1 MCILIF
7 LFCLPQFPFP
17 PPPPTCNHDL
27 CCAMGFVSLQITF
40 KKEMSLTGYVEP
52 YAIIISSFT
61 CTIFIVCLFALVF
74 KGILVLDSKMQLTAG
89 KSNDSIVECL
99 QWQVV
104 RSQRKFQYLA
114 CHVYQDQTG
123 FIFFHSCLL
132 RYKII
137 I

>member
-1 MCILIF
+1 MF
-7 LFCLPQFPFP
+7 
-17 PPPPTCNHDL
+17 
-27 CCAMGFVSLQITF
+27 
-40 KKEMSLTGYVEP
+40 LTGCVEP
-52 YAIIISSFT
+52 YTIIISPLT

-123 FIFFHSCLL
+123 FIFFHSCLFL
-132 RYKII
+132 IGTRLLFDLF
-137 I
+137 